1 MKKLKHKGG
10 CDAAHPDQTHEQ
22 WEEIQRTPE
31 EGELDELVDFDGSLL
46 SSKVPLGINKT
57 NKISK
62 STTDDVV
69 KTGAQ
74 KGNGF
79 GYYYK
84 RYWGEAYVGPA
95 VGEVEDF
102 DLMTADEVV
111 DDLKDRGYSDDKA
124 KMKATVDY
132 GKDLENPE
140 AEEFLIKDSARKKMR
155 DVIEVILDKTSKSND
170 FQTNSG
176 EMDLYGNNPVLNR
189 MGKKFIEA
197 CAAEGIDPLDYV
209 KNLE

>member
-1 MKKLKHKGG
+1 MKKLKHKGS
-10 CDAAHPDQTHEQ
+10 CKTAHPDQSHAE
-22 WEEIQRTPE
+22 WEEIQGNKE
-31 EGELDELVDFDGSLL
+31 EGELEELVDFDGSLL
-46 SSKVPLGINKT
+46 SSKIPLGINKS

-62 STTDDVV
+62 STTDDVI
-69 KTGAQ
+69 KTGSQ

-111 DDLKDRGYSDDKA
+111 DDLKDRGYSDNKA
-124 KMKATVDY
+124 EMKATVDY
-132 GKDLENPE
+132 GKDLENPD
-140 AEEFLIKDSARKKMR
+140 ADEFLIKDSARKKMM
-155 DVIEVILDKTSKSND
+155 DVIEVILDKNSKGND
-170 FQTNSG
+170 IQKNSG
-176 EMDLYGNNPVLNR
+176 EVDLYGENPILDR

-197 CAAEGIDPLDYV
+197 CEAQGVDPLDYF
-209 KNLE
+209 KNL

>member
-1 MKKLKHKGG
+1 MKKLKHKGS
-10 CDAAHPDQTHEQ
+10 CKTAHPDQSHSE
-22 WEEIQRTPE
+22 WEETQSNQE
-31 EGELDELVDFDGSLL
+31 ESELDELVDFDGSLL

-57 NKISK
+57 NKVSK
-62 STTDDVV
+62 STTDDVI
-69 KTGAQ
+69 KTGSQ

-124 KMKATVDY
+124 EKKATVDY
-132 GKDLENPE
+132 GKDLENPD
-140 AEEFLIKDSARKKMR
+140 AEEFLIKDNARKKMR
-155 DVIEVILDKTSKSND
+155 DVIEVILDRTSQNNDLQKS
-170 FQTNSG
+170 SG
-176 EMDLYGNNPVLNR
+176 EIDLYGENPILDR

-197 CAAEGIDPLDYV
+197 CEAEGVDPLDYF
-209 KNLE
+209 KNL

>member
-1 MKKLKHKGG
+1 MKKLKHKGS
-10 CDAAHPDQTHEQ
+10 CDAAHPDQSHDVWEGEQGNHE
-22 WEEIQRTPE
+22 ES
-31 EGELDELVDFDGSLL
+31 ELDELVDFDGSLL
-46 SSKVPLGINKT
+46 SSKIPLGINKT
-57 NKISK
+57 NKVSK
-62 STTDDVV
+62 STTDDVI
-69 KTGAQ
+69 KTGSQ

-111 DDLKDRGYSDDKA
+111 DDLKDRGYSDNKA
-124 KMKATVDY
+124 EMKASVDY
-132 GKDLENPE
+132 GKDIENGD
-140 AEEFLIKDSARKKMR
+140 AEEFLIKDSARQKMR
-155 DVIEVILDKTSKSND
+155 DVIEVILDKTARDND
-170 FQTNSG
+170 LQKNSG
-176 EMDLYGNNPVLNR
+176 EVDLYGENPILDR

-197 CAAEGIDPLDYV
+197 CDAQGIDPLDYF